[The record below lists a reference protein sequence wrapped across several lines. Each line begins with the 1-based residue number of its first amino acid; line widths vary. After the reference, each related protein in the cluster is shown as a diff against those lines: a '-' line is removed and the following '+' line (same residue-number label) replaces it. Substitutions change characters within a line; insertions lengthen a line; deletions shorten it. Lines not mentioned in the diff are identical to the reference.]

1 LSLTIYCS
9 ANDIVGCGVDFSR
22 NRAFYTK
29 NGAFLGKNALS
40 CPVFHRAASENVC
53 LGHVFENI
61 DGELY
66 PMVGL
71 RTPGE
76 AIRANFGQQLFKYDI
91 ESYAHLQRNAVWSK
105 IQSLPITW
113 SPAAL
118 AFQATNEEADSIEA
132 SSARKNENET
142 YEAMDRIIMDYLSHH
157 GYAGTAEAF
166 RLALVARSSAS
177 QSNAAALATS
187 TNSMDVAVP
196 SSESKQLA
204 ISSAADILAR
214 QRIATALLSGDVNY
228 VLETM
233 SDRYPDAL
241 AANGGWLLFRLRCR
255 KFVELVLEAAAA
267 LKIARKVEAAEA
279 AEAFIRGKG
288 KAPSVPTPPLT
299 VSMPIRHTPT
309 HHVHP
314 SHVFEE
320 EDGDLHEDGNVM
332 DVDEEDED
340 AADYRA
346 VQQQLAQTPSSSPLP
361 LSHFPTPT
369 TTPAKNTQSTNT
381 RMTIASPIAISRP
394 LIPIST
400 ASSSPASTPPKY
412 SPLSTSPA
420 IVGNGASSKCNTN
433 PQLPVPH
440 NTTPNPEITP
450 LFALP
455 SAPQPRGL
463 ITAPPPPVSSAAQAA
478 LEHIFA
484 YGRQLDADY
493 GADER
498 ARVQALFHRTSSLVA
513 YENPL
518 EAGGDVSRL
527 AGQEDR
533 EDLAVAVNEGIL
545 GKLVFSYNFFRPGE
559 FSHRSPIF

>member
-1 LSLTIYCS
+1 MAYISIRYS
-9 ANDIVGCGVDFSR
+9 
-22 NRAFYTK
+22 
-29 NGAFLGKNALS
+29 
-40 CPVFHRAASENVC
+40 
-53 LGHVFENI
+53 GHVFENV
-61 DGELY
+61 DGEIY

-71 RTPGE
+71 RTAGE
-76 AIRANFGQQLFKYDI
+76 AIRANFGQQPFKYDI
-91 ESYAHLQRNAVWSK
+91 ESYAHLRRNAVWSK

-113 SPAAL
+113 FSTTL
-118 AFQATNEEADSIEA
+118 TFQPMNQETESITV
-132 SSARKNENET
+132 SDTRKKEDET
-142 YEAMDRIIMDYLSHH
+142 HEAMDGIIMDYLSHH
-157 GYAGTAEAF
+157 GYAGAAEAF

-177 QSNAAALATS
+177 ESNAVALASS

-214 QRIATALLSGDVNY
+214 QRIAAALLSGDVDY

-267 LKIARKVEAAEA
+267 MKIARKIEASEAAS
-279 AEAFIRGKG
+279 RDKG
-288 KAPSVPTPPLT
+288 KAPSVPTHSHPST
-299 VSMPIRHTPT
+299 ASVPIRRAPT

-314 SHVFEE
+314 SFVFEE
-320 EDGDLHEDGNVM
+320 EEGDDLLGNGNAM

-340 AADYRA
+340 AADHRA
-346 VQQQLAQTPSSSPLP
+346 VQEQLIHTPSSSPLP
-361 LSHFPTPT
+361 GSHFPTPA
-369 TTPAKNTQSTNT
+369 TTPAKNTQYINARATST
-381 RMTIASPIAISRP
+381 APIAISRP

-400 ASSSPASTPPKY
+400 ASSSPSSTPPKS
-412 SPLSTSPA
+412 SPISTVAS
-420 IVGNGASSKCNTN
+420 NGARSKGSTN
-433 PQLPVPH
+433 PLLPVPT
-440 NTTPNPEITP
+440 NTTPNPLITP
-450 LFALP
+450 LFP
-455 SAPQPRGL
+455 MRTTPQPRGL
-463 ITAPPPPVSSAAQAA
+463 ITAPPPPRSSAALAA

-498 ARVQALFHRTSSLVA
+498 AHVQMLFHRTSSLVA

-527 AGQEDR
+527 AGQEAR
-533 EDLAVAVNEGIL
+533 EELAIAVNEGIL
-545 GKLVFSYNFFRPGE
+545 GKLGFFG
-559 FSHRSPIF
+559 FDA